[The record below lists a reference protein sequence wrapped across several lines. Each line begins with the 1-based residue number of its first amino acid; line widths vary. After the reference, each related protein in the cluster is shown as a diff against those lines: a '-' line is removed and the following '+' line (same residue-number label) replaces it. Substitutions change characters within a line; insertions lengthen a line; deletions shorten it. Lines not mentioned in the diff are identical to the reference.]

1 MKDIIRDLVNHTAGL
16 GFIDSV
22 KVKGTNE
29 VTQFE
34 AMDVDKSVIVNAT
47 THTPVA

>member
-22 KVKGTNE
+22 KVNDDSHGYTLKNYIE
-29 VTQFE
+29 YLAKE
-34 AMDVDKSVIVNAT
+34 I
-47 THTPVA
+47 